1 MFLASPLLAREG
13 VAHGFST
20 REGGV
25 SAGPFASLNLGGS
38 VGDDPAAVAENVRRL
53 AAAAGVPGFA
63 TVHQVHGDRVVAGT
77 DDLPPSCEADAVLSV
92 PGGRAPA
99 VKTADCVPVLLFDRR
114 TGRAA
119 AVHAGWRGTRLR
131 IVARAVEALIGGAP
145 GGSGPGGPTKNR
157 TSEPPA
163 AASFAARAADVVA
176 AIGPCIRR
184 CCYEV
189 SPELAAEF
197 AAAFGAEVVDGRHLD
212 LVLAN
217 RRVLREAGVRD
228 TLLDVV
234 GGCTSCHPELFF
246 SHRRD
251 RGRTGRHLS
260 WIRPRDEGSA
270 IQHPEGP
277 AWPRLP

>member
-1 MFLASPLLAREG
+1 MFLTSSLLAREG

-20 REGGV
+20 RNGGV
-25 SAGPFASLNLGGS
+25 SAGPFASLNVGGS
-38 VGDDPAAVAENVRRL
+38 VGDDPAAVAENVRLL

-63 TVHQVHGDRVVAGT
+63 TVHQVHGDRLVEGT
-77 DDLPPSCEADAVLSV
+77 DDLPPRCEADAVLAI
-92 PGGRAPA
+92 PGRRAAA

-131 IVARAVEALIGGAP
+131 IVARAVRALV
-145 GGSGPGGPTKNR
+145 GGS
-157 TSEPPA
+157 A
-163 AASFAARAADVVA
+163 AADPAENRDADRAAEVVA
-176 AIGPCIRR
+176 AIGPCIGR

-197 AAAFGAEVVDGRHLD
+197 AAAFGADVIDGRRLD

-217 RRVLREAGVRD
+217 RRALLEAGVRD
-228 TLLDVV
+228 TLIDVV
-234 GGCTSCHPELFF
+234 GGCTSCHPGRFF

-251 RGRTGRHLS
+251 HGRTGRHLS
-260 WIRPRDEGSA
+260 WIRARPEGSA
-270 IQHPEGP
+270 TRHPEPPGR
-277 AWPRLP
+277 PRLP